1 MHINRVLP
9 VINHDEWSVMQF
21 GSVKRGNEILKERY
35 FVTLDEHVDNYMRI
49 LHEKESQGLIQIFW
63 GRSSRDFIKTSHQFL

>member
-1 MHINRVLP
+1 
-9 VINHDEWSVMQF
+9 MQF

-49 LHEKESQGLIQIFW
+49 FHEKESQGLIQIFW
-63 GRSSRDFIKTSHQFL
+63 GRSPGDFIKTSHQFL